1 MFVDEATIHIAAG
14 KGGDGRASFLRSRH
28 QPKGGPDGGDGGRG
42 GNVVLRAGHNS
53 STLAKYRTSNLWKAE
68 DGGPGGANKRHGKN
82 GSDLTLIVPPGTL
95 VRIEDR
101 IVADL
106 AEDGQEAVIA
116 QGGRGGL
123 GNTHFATATHQAPR
137 FAELGEPGD
146 AHEITLELKL
156 LADVGLVGLPNA
168 GKSTL
173 LSVISSAKPKIADYP
188 FTTLAPQLGVAR
200 YHEHEFVVAD
210 IPGLIE
216 GASSGKGLGDTFLK
230 HIERTRV
237 LLIMID
243 AAGDNPVATYT
254 ILQNELKSYSSVL
267 AERPQVIALTKTVLV
282 DPDMVAQHRKSLA
295 KAAKLNAS
303 DILLLSS
310 REHDGL
316 DTLLGSL
323 AQAVT
328 AAPELEEAEDDTAAI
343 EVTMDDVADWYLD
356 RDGEDRIIIKG
367 RAAERWAA
375 RTNFDNQAAVDR
387 LKRILTRAGVYKKLD
402 QHSIDSEKTHLII
415 GGKELEW

>member
-146 AHEITLELKL
+146 AYEITLELKL

-243 AAGDNPVATYT
+243 AAGDDPVATYT

-282 DPDMVAQHRKSLA
+282 DPDLVTQHRKSLA
-295 KAAKLNAS
+295 KAAKLKVT

-323 AQAVT
+323 AQALT